1 MNMNFTDRIGLS
13 ISKTMVEKVDND
25 RGDIPR
31 SRFIGRILQ
40 NYYQI
45 QEPIEERSKKNSGLS
60 HLNTAAKQTDSDK
73 PIEI

>member
-1 MNMNFTDRIGLS
+1 MNFTNRIGLS

-45 QEPIEERSKKNSGLS
+45 QEPIEERSKKNIGLS
-60 HLNTAAKQTDSDK
+60 DLKIVAKQIDSHE
-73 PIEI
+73 PTNT